1 MNSDAIKLLALAII
15 AVALSAL
22 LYRQVRV
29 RRDPIRRERRRRQ
42 EVYLT
47 GRLVEGMVLDL
58 DDSCVHYCYTVN
70 SVPYSTAQ
78 DFSTLEQYLPADR
91 NSMIGEV
98 RVKFAHNNP
107 ANSIVI
113 CEFWSGFRAAHTATK
128 QTS

>member
-1 MNSDAIKLLALAII
+1 MNSDALKVLALGIL
-15 AVALSAL
+15 AVLLSAL

-29 RRDPIRRERRRRQ
+29 RRDPVRRERQRRQ

-47 GRLVEGMVLDL
+47 GRLAEGMVLDL

-78 DFSTLEQYLPADR
+78 DFSTLEQYLPTDR

-107 ANSIVI
+107 ANSIVV
-113 CEFWSGFRAAHTATK
+113 CEFWSGFRAVQAATK
-128 QTS
+128 QPS